1 MDAAAVEWKSGI
13 HPTLRVFD
21 KLVNFWWTCNV
32 STYRNIFFSYWESI
46 GTSLFQMVCF
56 LCIPSSVLASSSSS
70 FFSDDSHSKNTCLHL
85 LSLPRLLHFLFSIFS
100 RLPVWFTW
108 VFPHSSINLGLWRA
122 FLRGHLWVSLSRSV
136 LSAYKYNLVC
146 LCHYQITSPPP
157 QIRHRTCLLPLC
169 WLSAFLIIAV
179 LIKFSAAS
187 TES

>member
-32 STYRNIFFSYWESI
+32 STYRNIFFFLLRVNWYITFSD
-46 GTSLFQMVCF
+46 GVLSLYSFF
-56 LCIPSSVLASSSSS
+56 RPGFFFFF

-146 LCHYQITSPPP
+146 LCHHQITSPPP
-157 QIRHRTCLLPLC
+157 QILHRTCLLPLC

-179 LIKFSAAS
+179 LIKFSADS